1 MKCIAL
7 LQLAVIV
14 LLLLIISSTTDGR
27 GVGLIITTHSQQRAC
42 QKRNNTPESF
52 DLPFESCGGCVGSV
66 AIVTSIEWAPED

>member
-27 GVGLIITTHSQQRAC
+27 GVGLIITTHSQQRY
-42 QKRNNTPESF
+42 
-52 DLPFESCGGCVGSV
+52 
-66 AIVTSIEWAPED
+66 